1 MNKLKKNDFVI
12 LPGNYDGGD
21 YARVV
26 EIVNGFATLEWWWD
40 GALRTS
46 SVEVGADTYERVN
59 DDVNGWLRRTH
70 RKGPYKLYS
79 SEPYDKGYAKGMTYT
94 VIFKDRGK
102 VRIGGISDGSYARY
116 GIATFGAL
124 SFPEVTGLW
133 QSCAGAVSED
143 QLDLMIQFW
152 HDECELP
159 DWSVTQLKNV
169 KW

>member
-1 MNKLKKNDFVI
+1 MQKLKKNDFVH
-12 LPGNYDGGD
+12 LSGNYDGGD

-46 SVEVGADTYERVN
+46 LVEVGADTYERVN

-70 RKGPYKLYS
+70 RKGPYKLYNTDL
-79 SEPYDKGYAKGMTYT
+79 YGDCAAYT

-102 VRIGGISDGSYARY
+102 VRIGTIKDGSYARY
-116 GIATFGAL
+116 GIGTFGAL

-133 QSCAGAVSED
+133 QSSAGAVTED
-143 QLDLMIQFW
+143 QLDKMIQFW
-152 HDECELP
+152 DDICELP

>member
-1 MNKLKKNDFVI
+1 MNNLKKNDFVL

-26 EIVNGFATLEWWWD
+26 EIVNGFATLEWWNGW
-40 GALRTS
+40 LRTS
-46 SVEVGADTYERVN
+46 SVEVGADTYGRVN

-70 RKGPYKLYS
+70 RKGPYKLYKT
-79 SEPYDKGYAKGMTYT
+79 EPYDKGLTYT
-94 VIFKDRGK
+94 VIVKDRGK
-102 VRIGGISDGSYARY
+102 VRIGEISDGSYARY
-116 GIATFGAL
+116 GIRTFGSL

-133 QSCAGAVSED
+133 QSCAGAVNED
-143 QLDLMIQFW
+143 QLDCMIKFW

>member
-1 MNKLKKNDFVI
+1 MQKLKKNDFVR

-26 EIVNGFATLEWWWD
+26 EIVNGFATLQWYWD

-46 SVEVGADTYERVN
+46 SVEVDTDTYERVSSYL
-59 DDVNGWLRRTH
+59 NGWLRGTH

-79 SEPYDKGYAKGMTYT
+79 TDLYDDRTAYT

-102 VRIGGISDGSYARY
+102 VRIGTIKDSSYARY

-124 SFPEVTGLW
+124 SFPGVTGLW

-143 QLDLMIQFW
+143 QLDKMIQFW

-159 DWSVTQLKNV
+159 DWSVTQLKNM

>member
-1 MNKLKKNDFVI
+1 MKKLKKNDFVR

-70 RKGPYKLYS
+70 RKGLYKLYNTDL
-79 SEPYDKGYAKGMTYT
+79 YGDCVAYT

-102 VRIGGISDGSYARY
+102 VRIGTIKDGSYARY

-133 QSCAGAVSED
+133 QSSSGAVSED

-169 KW
+169 QW